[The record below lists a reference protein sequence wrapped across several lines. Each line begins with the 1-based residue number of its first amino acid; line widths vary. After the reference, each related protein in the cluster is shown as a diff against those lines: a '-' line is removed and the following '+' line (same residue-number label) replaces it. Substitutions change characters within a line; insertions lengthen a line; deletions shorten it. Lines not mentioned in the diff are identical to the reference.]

1 MVNCIPTY
9 ISTDE
14 ARELEQRFIDKGLT
28 IVGSDMRS
36 AFGASRLSEVLQ
48 GAMLDAG
55 LMVTQHIQMN
65 FAAGTTQ
72 GQEHVRSGVTANTG
86 EWRRRA

>member
-1 MVNCIPTY
+1 
-9 ISTDE
+9 
-14 ARELEQRFIDKGLT
+14 LT